1 MEKSKKKA
9 RKRQLD
15 IDDKT
20 KWGHRFEFRD
30 RAVTKREVYTPVPA
44 KPVTK
49 KADAEPIYSSE
60 EEDAS
65 NAFEY
70 DLKRQ
75 NSLPIYIPRAKT
87 QASIAHGKPRK
98 RQKCEEIE
106 AVKELLDEILDQ
118 VEDGVLRAG
127 ELFTSTFINCDLR
140 YYNMDFITEKFG
152 YFDVIVIDPPW
163 RIRGGQRN
171 SDSPF
176 MFSNNKFTLEY
187 DTLSNQEIKD
197 IPVEKLSR
205 KGFCFLWV
213 LSSTMSVGYE
223 CLRKWGYE
231 CVDHLVWVKT
241 THGGRKAMVSHG
253 FYFLH
258 STETCLVGYK
268 CPPGER
274 VEYRSKVSNDLIIA
288 DIRKKSQK
296 PDQLYTII
304 DLMMPGA
311 KKVEIF
317 ARNNNLRQGWLSL
330 GNQIGEVFEKWQKK
344 VHCDECKEEVKVGRG
359 RYKSRR
365 EPNFDLCADCFDKVV
380 VERGE
385 TVSDYFKFEN
395 TVEENILHQYHRC
408 DVCSV
413 EPIWGTR
420 YQCLQCDNIDLC
432 EACFDNMLIHKTG
445 CFSHVF
451 QSHEVPPKGHGMPVH
466 YDRRCVW
473 CLQKPVLGPC
483 FICADCTHF
492 VLCQNCFFNS
502 SLKDFDSIRGH
513 DSKHRLEISTRP
525 ATLDKA

>member
-395 TVEENILHQYHRC
+395 TVEENILPSTTAATSAVSSQSGAL
-408 DVCSV
+408 DISASSV
-413 EPIWGTR
+413 T
-420 YQCLQCDNIDLC
+420 
-432 EACFDNMLIHKTG
+432 
-445 CFSHVF
+445 
-451 QSHEVPPKGHGMPVH
+451 
-466 YDRRCVW
+466 
-473 CLQKPVLGPC
+473 
-483 FICADCTHF
+483 
-492 VLCQNCFFNS
+492 
-502 SLKDFDSIRGH
+502 
-513 DSKHRLEISTRP
+513 ISTSAKLALTICLFIRLVVS
-525 ATLDKA
+525 ATFSKAMKSRQKVTVCQYTTIADASGVCRNRSLVRASSVQTVLISCYVKTVSSIAA